1 MAIRFETPEE
11 RAKRIGQI
19 DQKQKPSKLKEAWSA
34 LERHVDEPLVVEPQK
49 KSVVRSA
56 KEEKAK
62 RPKPD
67 TIRFPQEVKDFFQ
80 KDGPGWQK
88 RINEVLLDYARKNR
102 P

>member
-19 DQKQKPSKLKEAWSA
+19 DRKAVIEKAVKQHERLRV
-34 LERHVDEPLVVEPQK
+34 LEKVPQMWDDENK
-49 KSVVRSA
+49 NVVRSA
-56 KEEKAK
+56 KNGKAK
-62 RPKPD
+62 RAKPD
-67 TIRFPQEVKDFFQ
+67 TIRFPQEVKDFFG
-80 KDGPGWQK
+80 KGTPGWQK